1 MAEFNLTTLTRDS
14 FVVEYD
20 GNEFI
25 VSGER
30 GNDGVWDVFPKMVY
44 RKMPENL
51 PTLVEDETLKAEI
64 VAALIANWDKYGYD
78 YTLNLIED

>member
-1 MAEFNLTTLTRDS
+1 MTEFSLTTLTRDS

-20 GNEFI
+20 GVEFI

-30 GNDGVWDVFPKMVY
+30 GAEVWDVFPKMVY
-44 RKMPENL
+44 RKVPDSR
-51 PTLVEDETLKAEI
+51 PKLVEDESLKASI
-64 VAALIANWDKYGYD
+64 VAALIANWDNYGYD